1 MRKVL
6 LLSHSEYPEKV
17 VASAAKNCYSSA
29 GVEKLYTDLTDE
41 KTASFIDMLNEI
53 GHESP
58 IEHAVFTFGIE
69 GVSRSLLAQLTR
81 HRIASYSVKSQRYVR
96 EDKFEFVTP
105 PEIEK
110 IPEIHK
116 KYVDI
121 MDNIQNSYNE
131 LVDILT
137 QKHLPEFEA
146 KGLSEKEA
154 LKAAGKLA
162 NEDARFILP
171 NACETK
177 IVVTMNARSLKNFFK
192 HRCCNRA
199 QWEIRAL
206 AWEMLKI
213 CKEVCPHL
221 FAQAGPPCAFGACPE
236 GKMSCGKAKE
246 VRKFTEEFG
255 VNK

>member
-1 MRKVL
+1 MIRKTKLEDIPEVMNIIRDAQAGMKL
-6 LLSHSEYPEKV
+6 LGIFQWQNGYPNET
-17 VASAAKNCYSSA
+17 SFAKDIAEGISYVY
-29 GVEKLYTDLTDE
+29 VED
-41 KTASFIDMLNEI
+41 NEI
-53 GHESP
+53 VATAAMFCAPEP
-58 IEHAVFTFGIE
+58 DYAKIYE
-69 GVSRSLLAQLTR
+69 GEWKTDGAYGVV
-81 HRIASYSVKSQRYVR
+81 HRIAVK
-96 EDKFEFVTP
+96 K
-105 PEIEK
+105 
-110 IPEIHK
+110 
-116 KYVDI
+116 
-121 MDNIQNSYNE
+121 
-131 LVDILT
+131 
-137 QKHLPEFEA
+137 EA
-146 KGLSEKEA
+146 KR
-154 LKAAGKLA
+154 AARKIA